1 MLDAEFLKRLERV
14 SIVARKSLKGIGQGE
29 RRGKRAGGSV
39 EFSDYRRYSPGDD
52 TRRVDWYAYARLEQ
66 MFLKLFVE
74 EQDLALHLLVD
85 LSGSMETGEPTKRL
99 QALQVA
105 AALGYVALAAGDR
118 VSLWLLREGAAQ
130 RAFAPLRGRHAMPRL
145 LTALNDAGPASGAT
159 ALGAAVRSF
168 LARRPGRGV
177 VVLLSDLLD
186 PAGIQGPL
194 ERLRYAGFE
203 LHVLH
208 VIAPEE
214 RSPEIGAEVELTDIE
229 TQQTLAISL
238 DQRAIRAYK
247 AAFEGFLQE
256 TRELCMRHGI
266 SYVPASSSDPLD
278 ELVLGAL
285 RRSSLVR

>member
-1 MLDAEFLKRLERV
+1 MLTPEFLKRLERV

-85 LSGSMETGEPTKRL
+85 LSGSMEAGAPSKRT

-105 AALGYVALAAGDR
+105 AALGYVALAAGDK
-118 VSLWLLREGAAQ
+118 VTPWFLRQGQAE
-130 RAFAPLRGRHAMPRL
+130 RALPALRGRHSLARL
-145 LTALNDAGPASGAT
+145 LQALNESGPGAGGTTLDAS
-159 ALGAAVRSF
+159 VKSF
-168 LARRPGRGV
+168 LSRRPARGV
-177 VVLLSDLLD
+177 AVLISDLFD
-186 PAGIQGPL
+186 PGGVQGPL

-214 RSPEIGAEVELTDIE
+214 REPEVGAEVDLQDLE
-229 TQQTLAISL
+229 TGETVAVSL
-238 DQRAIRAYK
+238 DQRAIRSYR
-247 AAFEGFLQE
+247 AAFGAFLAE
-256 TRELCMRHGI
+256 TEALCLRHGI

-285 RRSSLVR
+285 RQSALVR